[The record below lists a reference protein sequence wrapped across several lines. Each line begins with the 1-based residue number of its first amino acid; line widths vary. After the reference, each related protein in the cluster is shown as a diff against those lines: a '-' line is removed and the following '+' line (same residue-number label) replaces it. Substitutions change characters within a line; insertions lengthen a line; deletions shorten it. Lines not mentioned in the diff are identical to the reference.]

1 MHVRPALPPRGFTV
15 GTAIVAAASLLTLC
29 LVALPARA
37 QTMTEKG
44 NAAMAEDMT
53 RMTRTQEMSKMP
65 GTAMEN
71 GEVALPEGFR
81 EWVFIGA
88 PLTPNGLNG
97 GAAAFPEFHHVYIE
111 PIAYAAYEK
120 TGVFPEG
127 TVIVKELVTLKSP
140 EYDDGSR
147 DEASGRGFFAG
158 EFGGIDMMVK
168 DTQRYAATDGWGF
181 FNYGHHKPPY
191 QKTAAALPA
200 ENCSGCHTANA
211 DEDMVFTGFYP
222 ILRK

>member
-1 MHVRPALPPRGFTV
+1 MYIGRALRPRGFTT
-15 GTAIVAAASLLTLC
+15 GAAIVAAVSLLTIC
-29 LVALPARA
+29 LVAPPSKA
-37 QTMTEKG
+37 QTMMNG
-44 NAAMAEDMT
+44 DDAAMADDMLG
-53 RMTRTQEMSKMP
+53 MAQMP
-65 GTAMEN
+65 GMAMEN
-71 GEVALPEGFR
+71 GKVALPEGFR

-111 PIAYAAYEK
+111 PNAYAAYKK
-120 TGVFPEG
+120 TGSFPEG

-158 EFGGIDMMVK
+158 DFAGIDMMVK

-191 QKTAAALPA
+191 QEAAAALPA

-211 DEDMVFTGFYP
+211 DEDMVFTGFYT

>member
-1 MHVRPALPPRGFTV
+1 MRMKPALQPRGFTT
-15 GTAIVAAASLLTLC
+15 GTAVVAAVSLLALS
-29 LVALPARA
+29 LVAFPTKA
-37 QTMTEKG
+37 QMMKTDD
-44 NAAMAEDMT
+44 AAMAADMT
-53 RMTRTQEMSKMP
+53 SMTEIP
-65 GTAMEN
+65 GMAMEN
-71 GEVALPEGFR
+71 GEVELPEGFR

-88 PLTPNGLNG
+88 PLTPNALNG

-111 PIAYAAYEK
+111 PNAYAAYKK
-120 TGVFPEG
+120 TGTFPEG
-127 TVIVKELVTLKSP
+127 TVIVKELVTLKSA

-147 DEASGRGFFAG
+147 DEASGRGFFAD
-158 EFGGIDMMVK
+158 EFAGIDMMVK

-211 DEDMVFTGFYP
+211 DDDMVFTGFYP